1 MSRELDIEL
10 MAQLEEMMPDM
21 VRSLRLLEPRVPGMD
36 ITLNQFFVL
45 SLLARKEAAVVGELA
60 RQMGTTPGSITA
72 MIDRLVRTGLV
83 QRENSEKDRR
93 EVLVK
98 LTTRGGEITERINRN
113 TQAGMRRILRHI
125 PDEKKESFFSTLKDI
140 ITAIAVERAGP
151 RDAGILKTIIGK
163 PREQRKKTQRGLGL
177 FQGVLRPKPR
187 KKQVRGS

>member
-10 MAQLEEMMPDM
+10 MGQLEEMMPDM

-45 SLLARKEAAVVGELA
+45 SLLARKDSAVVGELA

-98 LTTRGGEITERINRN
+98 LTPKGSEITERINRN

-125 PDEKKESFFSTLKDI
+125 SDDKKESFFSTLRDI
-140 ITAIAVERAGP
+140 INAIAVERSSP
-151 RDAGILKTIIGK
+151 RETRILKTIIGRPK
-163 PREQRKKTQRGLGL
+163 EPKKKTTRRLGL
-177 FQGVLRPKPR
+177 FQGVLRPKP
-187 KKQVRGS
+187 KKKPSRGN